1 MENTEK
7 LKSLLEPVLQQ
18 CGVRLYEINWLGSE
32 HTLQVSIMKEDGTMD
47 LDTCADV
54 SSGVSDVLDQADP
67 IGSEYT
73 LEVCSPGAERE
84 IRDLDEL
91 RHMPHAYV
99 CVHLKEPVKKMMELT
114 GEIESIDENDVVTL
128 AYRDKAVLR
137 RVQFG
142 LDNIEKI
149 RLAVKI

>member
-32 HTLQVSIMKEDGTMD
+32 HTLQVSIMKE
-47 LDTCADV
+47 
-54 SSGVSDVLDQADP
+54 DQADP

>member
-54 SSGVSDVLDQADP
+54 SSKVSDVLDQADP
-67 IGSEYT
+67 IVYSHGTYYAM
-73 LEVCSPGAERE
+73 GK
-84 IRDLDEL
+84 EL
-91 RHMPHAYV
+91 GRFGYSV
-99 CVHLKEPVKKMMELT
+99 RKK
-114 GEIESIDENDVVTL
+114 S
-128 AYRDKAVLR
+128 
-137 RVQFG
+137 
-142 LDNIEKI
+142 
-149 RLAVKI
+149 

>member
-1 MENTEK
+1 
-7 LKSLLEPVLQQ
+7 
-18 CGVRLYEINWLGSE
+18 
-32 HTLQVSIMKEDGTMD
+32 
-47 LDTCADV
+47 
-54 SSGVSDVLDQADP
+54 
-67 IGSEYT
+67 
-73 LEVCSPGAERE
+73 
-84 IRDLDEL
+84 
-91 RHMPHAYV
+91 
-99 CVHLKEPVKKMMELT
+99 MELT